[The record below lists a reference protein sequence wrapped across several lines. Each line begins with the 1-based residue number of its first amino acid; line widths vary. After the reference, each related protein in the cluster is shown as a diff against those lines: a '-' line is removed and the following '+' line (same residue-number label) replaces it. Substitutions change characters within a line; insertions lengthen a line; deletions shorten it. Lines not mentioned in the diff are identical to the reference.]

1 MQNDRARTLPFFV
14 TLRFASVL
22 QPTVLYRHHPGRPVE
37 HRGYTSSVEQVK
49 PSNKI
54 LQRRG
59 FLSERPLLHELLV
72 LLPSQ
77 FLLERTS
84 ESDGYERGID
94 HFVRVVETN
103 GKQGSRGGRLGFS
116 DEVRGLEIGEERS
129 GEGLEVGD
137 AEQAEVPRPMRFG
150 MHESKQR
157 GGKEQGKRDQ
167 RRCRSGRA
175 RREKR
180 DGLWT
185 GSDSSDCSDE
195 RDENVG

>member
-1 MQNDRARTLPFFV
+1 MGKGNPREAECLVEGGRPPNSEGTPRSVPCPPSSVRGSEREREKKKKEKRERFSMNSNQQKVRTHESPEERMQNDRARTLPFFV
-14 TLRFASVL
+14 TLCFASVL

-103 GKQGSRGGRLGFS
+103 GKQGSRGGR
-116 DEVRGLEIGEERS
+116 
-129 GEGLEVGD
+129 
-137 AEQAEVPRPMRFG
+137 
-150 MHESKQR
+150 
-157 GGKEQGKRDQ
+157 
-167 RRCRSGRA
+167 
-175 RREKR
+175 
-180 DGLWT
+180 
-185 GSDSSDCSDE
+185 
-195 RDENVG
+195 